1 MRSNTMIRET
11 AKNSLRG
18 FWGTFVLSIL
28 ATVAVQAVVS
38 SLFSSIGT
46 SFGANNAGSWIDLIL
61 DNFVFFAFS
70 VALSIMALYLVRGR
84 GIQVADIFLVF
95 DKRLYVPFLL
105 LNLVSALLN
114 YLLSFAI
121 FLPQF
126 VLSGLNQYLDLVL
139 NFNRGISVDV
149 AMFNGSVAFVIG
161 TFLSIILFFFLSQV
175 VTGVIQL
182 AIYLRYDQPELGVL
196 QSIKVAFALL
206 RPHLGQYIWL
216 QLSLI
221 GWFILGFLALLIGM
235 LWANAYAYAVN
246 AAFYEELINEQR
258 ALIR

>member
-1 MRSNTMIRET
+1 MIRET

-28 ATVAVQAVVS
+28 ATVAVQAVVN
-38 SLFSSIGT
+38 SLFSSLGSSVGT
-46 SFGANNAGSWIDLIL
+46 NNAGNWLDFIL

-70 VALSIMALYLVRGR
+70 VALSIMALYLVRGK
-84 GIQVADIFLVF
+84 GIKVADIFLVF
-95 DKRLYVPFLL
+95 DKRFYVPFLL
-105 LNLVSALLN
+105 LNLVSTFLN

-126 VLSGLNQYLDLVL
+126 VLSGLNQYLGLVF
-139 NFNRGISVDV
+139 NFNRGISIDV
-149 AMFNGSVAFVIG
+149 SMFNGSIAFVVG
-161 TFLSIILFFFLSQV
+161 TILSIILFFFLSQV

-206 RPHLGQYIWL
+206 RPHLGPIHLAAIIIDWL
-216 QLSLI
+216 VYS
-221 GWFILGFLALLIGM
+221 GFLGVYDWDVVGKRLCVCGERSIL
-235 LWANAYAYAVN
+235 
-246 AAFYEELINEQR
+246 
-258 ALIR
+258 